1 MSNERIF
8 SYIVGTAG
16 SGKSTLTGAF
26 KEWFNLNGLDA
37 IVVNLDP
44 GAESLPYTPDVD
56 IRDWVSLKK
65 VMNEFNLGP
74 NGAQIVCA
82 DMMALNVRD
91 LKESIDSFKTEYVLL
106 DTPGQIELFVFRET
120 GGFIVSYLNP
130 QRSMVAYLLDPVL
143 TKTASGFVTQ
153 LLLSLTTRFRLGVP
167 VVNLLSKCDLLSEDD
182 KKEIE
187 KWSSLDERLYDAI
200 IGEKASV
207 YRELSEQIMFLLQ
220 HFGESVS
227 PILVSSMDYF
237 GMEDLYN
244 SLQMY
249 FKGGEDTLSD

>member
-1 MSNERIF
+1 MNDEHVFAYMI
-8 SYIVGTAG
+8 GTAG

-26 KEWFNLNGLDA
+26 REWFNLKGLDA

-65 VMNEFNLGP
+65 VMEEFDLGP

-82 DMMALNVRD
+82 DMIALNAKD
-91 LKESIDSFKTEYVLL
+91 LKKSIESFKTEYVLL
-106 DTPGQIELFVFRET
+106 DTPGQIELFVFREA
-120 GGFIVSYLNP
+120 GSFIVSYLNP

-167 VVNLLSKCDLLSEDD
+167 VVNLFSKCDLLSKDD
-182 KKEIE
+182 KKVIE
-187 KWSSLDERLYDAI
+187 NWSSLDEQLYNKI
-200 IGEKASV
+200 TMEKASV
-207 YRELSEQIMFLLQ
+207 YRELSEQLMFLLQ

-227 PILVSSMDYF
+227 PILVSSKDYL

-249 FKGGEDTLSD
+249 FKAGEDTLSD